1 MTEKDYNPNQ
11 KENKAMNKQPKATV
25 PTVAPMEKPTD
36 KKDSID
42 VPSAEDK
49 KKEAKLEKENK
60 KSKVK
65 EVPKKDSAEVNAR
78 SVPVSTKVGAAICKF
93 IKKKK
98 LEDAIARLEKVIVMR
113 KAVPMKG
120 EIPHRKGRIMSGRF
134 PQKAAKEFII
144 LVKSL
149 QGNSN
154 VNGLE
159 EPVISEAIANQAS
172 RPYGRFGR
180 VKRKRTHIK
189 LVARN
194 QIKKKAPKSVPAKA
208 GKDKK

>member
-11 KENKAMNKQPKATV
+11 KENKAMDKQPKAAV
-25 PTVAPMEKPTD
+25 PVAEKPKVKTPEEEKGDAKAPEVKAPAEVKKTD
-36 KKDSID
+36 K
-42 VPSAEDK
+42 
-49 KKEAKLEKENK
+49 K

-65 EVPKKDSAEVNAR
+65 EAPKKESAEVNAR

-93 IKKKK
+93 IKKRK
-98 LEDAIARLEKVIVMR
+98 LEDAIARLEKVIAMK

-134 PQKAAKEFII
+134 PQKAAKEFLI

-189 LVARN
+189 LVAKN
-194 QIKKKAPKSVPAKA
+194 QIKKKAPKES
-208 GKDKK
+208 KK